1 MSESAPTPR
10 RERVIVGM
18 SGGVDSSVS
27 ALLLLQQ
34 GYQVEGLFMKNWDED
49 DGTEYCTA
57 REDLADAQA
66 VCDRIGIK
74 LHTANFAAE
83 YWDNVFEHFL
93 AEYKAGRTPN
103 PDILCNRE
111 IKFKAFL
118 DYALM
123 LGADLI
129 ATGHYVRRRDRD
141 GRTELLKGL
150 DPNKDQSYFLHAVGG
165 EQIARSLF
173 PVGELEKPEV
183 RAIAEKHGLATAKK
197 KDSTGICFIGERRF
211 TDFLKQY
218 LPAQPGDI
226 ETTEGKVIGRHSGLM
241 YHTIG
246 QRQGLGIG
254 GLKEAGDD
262 PWYVLGK
269 DLQRNVLL
277 VGQGNDHPLLFS
289 RACWPRESTGSTR
302 SNWSG
307 RAACGP
313 RCATGRATRLRP
325 GENRRRLPRGVRRT
339 AARSDPGAIGGV
351 LRRRRL
357 PRRRRDRN
365 GGSLGFRRTPV
376 SDPRQQL
383 IALGAVFE
391 SAALVD
397 KLARTG
403 QISEAPLGCMLGSL
417 LARNPASTLDVYGGD
432 SLNLRDGFKALASAL
447 ERKPGSLQREPLRY
461 ALAMLTLERQLDK
474 RGDMLD
480 LIGQRL
486 DQVEQQVQH
495 FGLVHENVIASFASI
510 YQDTLST
517 FRQRIQVHGDMRH
530 LQVSS
535 NAARIRALLL
545 AGIRS
550 ARLWR
555 QLGGSRWQM
564 VFSRRRLLNELYPLL
579 RG

>member
-1 MSESAPTPR
+1 M
-10 RERVIVGM
+10 
-18 SGGVDSSVS
+18 
-27 ALLLLQQ
+27 
-34 GYQVEGLFMKNWDED
+34 
-49 DGTEYCTA
+49 
-57 REDLADAQA
+57 
-66 VCDRIGIK
+66 
-74 LHTANFAAE
+74 
-83 YWDNVFEHFL
+83 
-93 AEYKAGRTPN
+93 
-103 PDILCNRE
+103 
-111 IKFKAFL
+111 
-118 DYALM
+118 
-123 LGADLI
+123 
-129 ATGHYVRRRDRD
+129 
-141 GRTELLKGL
+141 
-150 DPNKDQSYFLHAVGG
+150 
-165 EQIARSLF
+165 
-173 PVGELEKPEV
+173 
-183 RAIAEKHGLATAKK
+183 
-197 KDSTGICFIGERRF
+197 
-211 TDFLKQY
+211 
-218 LPAQPGDI
+218 
-226 ETTEGKVIGRHSGLM
+226 
-241 YHTIG
+241 
-246 QRQGLGIG
+246 
-254 GLKEAGDD
+254 
-262 PWYVLGK
+262 
-269 DLQRNVLL
+269 
-277 VGQGNDHPLLFS
+277 
-289 RACWPRESTGSTR
+289 
-302 SNWSG
+302 
-307 RAACGP
+307 
-313 RCATGRATRLRP
+313 
-325 GENRRRLPRGVRRT
+325 
-339 AARSDPGAIGGV
+339 
-351 LRRRRL
+351 
-357 PRRRRDRN
+357 
-365 GGSLGFRRTPV
+365 

-432 SLNLRDGFKALASAL
+432 SLNLRDGFKARASAL